1 MTIEYLHT
9 YPFAETDRN
18 VPHVIYDLS
27 ITDIN
32 ERREKAKHLDNVIQV
47 AAYLGVTIKKVF
59 ANRTPGKKIEALNGK
74 LYAVRVS

>member
-9 YPFAETDRN
+9 YPFAELDEC
-18 VPHVIYDLS
+18 PHVIYDLS

-32 ERREKAKHLDNVIQV
+32 ERRSKAKHLDNVIQV

-59 ANRTPGKKIEALNGK
+59 ANRTLGKKIEGLNGK
-74 LYAVRVS
+74 LYAVRVA